1 MFKPV
6 GRRVLA
12 TEVFHQL
19 RERILRGDIAAGATL
34 PAERVLAGMLK
45 VNRNAV
51 REGLKRLEQAGLV
64 AIAQGE
70 ATRVLDFRRT
80 AGLGALSGMI
90 VRADG
95 GIDTHAVRAIV
106 ELRTELAPILARL
119 AAQRASSGQVQP
131 LEGLVAEMQQAGG
144 DVAALA
150 PLALDFW
157 AAVVSATDNIALEL
171 AFNTLAASY
180 GAVMEQLQHVMAAE
194 LRATADYAALVAAI
208 ARRRP
213 QEAERCAIRITRRG
227 ERAFLKLIKAL
238 EAVQR

>member
-19 RERILRGDIAAGATL
+19 RERILRGDIGAGETL

-64 AIAQGE
+64 AIQQGE
-70 ATRVLDFRRT
+70 ATRVLDFRRS

-119 AAQRASSGQVQP
+119 AAQRASAQQIQT
-131 LEGLVAEMQQAGG
+131 LEERVASMQRAGN
-144 DVAALA
+144 DLAALA

-157 AAVVSATDNIALEL
+157 AAVVSATENIALEL

-180 GAVMEQLQHVMAAE
+180 GSVMEQLQHVMALE
-194 LRATADYAALVAAI
+194 LRATEDYAALVAAI

-213 QEAERCAIRITRRG
+213 LEAARCATRIARRG